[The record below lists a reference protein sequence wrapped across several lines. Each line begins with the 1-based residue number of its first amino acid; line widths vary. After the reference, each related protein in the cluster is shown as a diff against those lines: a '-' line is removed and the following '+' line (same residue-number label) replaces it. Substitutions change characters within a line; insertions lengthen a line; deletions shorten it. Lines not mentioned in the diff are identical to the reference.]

1 MRVATSDLISKRY
14 AESRRGLIDPGRT
27 LDTVS
32 TGLALARGDTVYLTC
47 VDGEGNACSLIN
59 SVYMGFGTGL
69 VVPTTGLALHCRGVS
84 FSLDPEHPNAL
95 EPRKRP
101 FHTLIPGIVTRNE
114 ELWLS
119 YGVMGTVQQAQGH
132 LQVLTSMIDF
142 GLSPQE
148 ALNAP
153 RFSVRPGRSWDDLNL
168 EDLVPADVVDGL
180 RGRSH
185 AVTVREPNGI
195 FFGGGQIIERDAGS
209 GVLRGGSEPRSD
221 GFALGW

>member
-1 MRVATSDLISKRY
+1 
-14 AESRRGLIDPGRT
+14 
-27 LDTVS
+27 
-32 TGLALARGDTVYLTC
+32 
-47 VDGEGNACSLIN
+47 
-59 SVYMGFGTGL
+59 MGFGTGL
-69 VVPTTGLALHCRGVS
+69 VVPTTGIALHCRGVS
-84 FSLDPEHPNAL
+84 FSLDPGHPNAL

-168 EDLVPADVVDGL
+168 EDLVPADVVEGL
-180 RGRSH
+180 RRRGH
-185 AVTVREPNGI
+185 AVTVREPLAL

-209 GVLRGGSEPRSD
+209 GVLRGGAEPRSD
-221 GFALGW
+221 GFVVGW